1 MENKSI
7 GKIIEFNGK
16 NDNKGQIELLQ
27 KEMSEII
34 SNAEMIETE
43 DGDIVMDA
51 ISEMKCNAVETKINL
66 ELLKG
71 GYSVEEVYG

>member
-1 MENKSI
+1 M
-7 GKIIEFNGK
+7 GKIIEFNGRSV
-16 NDNKGQIELLQ
+16 NIEQIKLLQ

-43 DGDIVMDA
+43 EGDIVMDA
-51 ISEMKCNAVETKINL
+51 VSEIKCNAIETKINL

-71 GYSVEEVYG
+71 GYSVGEVYG